1 MNQAQSKV
9 RETSNDDEF
18 KPVEAMIVLAKHK
31 KLVTLVPLVT
41 AIAATVVSFVLP
53 DTYTA
58 STKLLP
64 PQQATSGAAA
74 LLQQLGGVAGVAAG
88 AAGLKN
94 PNDLYVG
101 MLKSRT
107 VADRLI
113 AKFDMKKLYDVELLQ
128 DARKELEDNTTI
140 LSGKDGLISIDV
152 DDHDSKRSAQIANA
166 YVQELLTL
174 TSNFA
179 VTEAAQRRV
188 FFERQLEQTK
198 NNLAKAEMALK
209 SGLDKRGVISVD
221 VESEAMIETVGR
233 LKAQVSAK
241 EIELRSMG
249 AFVTSSNPDYK
260 RTQEELNSLRVQLSK
275 LENGRGADEQEGDGK
290 RNVGLENIKLLRDVK
305 YNQMLYEMLAKQYE
319 FARLDEAKDSSLI
332 QVLDAAVAPEKKSKP
347 KRPLIVI
354 LSTVFA
360 FFVSAGLAFFQE
372 SRRKSQASGKDA
384 AQWDELKALLRAK

>member
-166 YVQELLTL
+166 YVEELLKL

-198 NNLAKAEMALK
+198 NNLAKAEMSLK

-290 RNVGLENIKLLRDVK
+290 QHVGLENIKLLRDVK

-319 FARLDEAKDSSLI
+319 IARLDEAKDSSLI
-332 QVLDAAVAPEKKSKP
+332 QVLDAAVEPERKSKP

-372 SRRKSQASGKDA
+372 NRRKSQASGKDA

>member
-9 RETSNDDEF
+9 SETSNDDEF
-18 KPVEAMIVLAKHK
+18 RPVEAMIVLAKHK

-41 AIAATVVSFVLP
+41 AIAATVVSLVLP

-152 DDHDSKRSAQIANA
+152 DDHNSKRSAQIANA
-166 YVQELLTL
+166 YVEELLKL

-233 LKAQVSAK
+233 LKAQLSAK

-275 LENGRGADEQEGDGK
+275 LENGRGADAQEGDGK
-290 RNVGLENIKLLRDVK
+290 QHVGLENIKLLRDVK

-332 QVLDAAVAPEKKSKP
+332 QVLDAAVEPEKKSKP

-360 FFVSAGLAFFQE
+360 FFASAGLAFFLE
-372 SRRKSQASGKDA
+372 SRRKSKASGKDA
-384 AQWDELKALLRAK
+384 AQWGELKALLRAK